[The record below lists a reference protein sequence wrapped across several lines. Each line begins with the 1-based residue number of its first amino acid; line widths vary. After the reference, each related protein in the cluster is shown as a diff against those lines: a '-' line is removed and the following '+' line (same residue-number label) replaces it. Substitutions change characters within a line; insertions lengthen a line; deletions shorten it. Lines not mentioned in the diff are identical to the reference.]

1 MHLPEESDDCGNDA
15 TTGIRSA
22 FSWDSRDTRADD
34 LQMMDSI
41 AVRAYFNR
49 FLRFIGVQ
57 VERAEHLAA
66 LDEPANVDP
75 LCS

>member
-1 MHLPEESDDCGNDA
+1 MGGHGAAESLGRQANCSLA
-15 TTGIRSA
+15 FRSYKGRERRGPVL
-22 FSWDSRDTRADD
+22 DH
-34 LQMMDSI
+34 
-41 AVRAYFNR
+41 
-49 FLRFIGVQ
+49 LRFIGVQ